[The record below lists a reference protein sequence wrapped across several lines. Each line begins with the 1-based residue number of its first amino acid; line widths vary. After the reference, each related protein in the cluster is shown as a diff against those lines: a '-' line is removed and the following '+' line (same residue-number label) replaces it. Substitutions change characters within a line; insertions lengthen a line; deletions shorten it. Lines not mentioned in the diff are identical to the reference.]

1 MTIDKKYKVLKFTPK
16 QEKFIDKYVS
26 DYGLKSA
33 TQCAIEA
40 GYERSSAHTRASEM
54 LDFRKNKDV
63 AREIESRLAARRQ
76 LWDVTKESHAAELT
90 RIRDEAMEK
99 GHYGVAGKMAE
110 LRGKLFGLY
119 IEKHMTLETKL
130 DENEMKDKLLT
141 YFDNEEDAAKAAEDY
156 AKELFGLNKN
166 KTQKF

>member
-130 DENEMKDKLLT
+130 DDDALKEKLLH
-141 YFDNEEDAAKAAEDY
+141 YFDTEEEAAEAAEEY
-156 AKELFGLNKN
+156 AKQLFGIGVK
-166 KTQKF
+166 KTN